1 MKQESSS
8 LHSDVKHLNL
18 QIENSNDPETNK
30 TNPGRRKVN
39 KSSTSKP
46 LGMKNK
52 NGDIKSP
59 ILKRKEILT
68 SVNLHKECE
77 NSLVLQEIMGLTL
90 ESETKSTSAISLVKA
105 NSSDLTSSTEPL
117 LYHVIEEKVTIKEK
131 ILYDYILFHVYLVSC
146 FFVF

>member
-18 QIENSNDPETNK
+18 QIENSNDPETKK

-39 KSSTSKP
+39 KSSSKP

-131 ILYDYILFHVYLVSC
+131 ILYDYILFHAYLVSC